1 MSQKNEVRHRSN
13 CPIAVE
19 TTVTLADSS
28 KPNVPVPKRK
38 EDAKQTLYLNRI

>member
-13 CPIAVE
+13 CPVAIE
-19 TTVTLADSS
+19 TSATLVDGSS
-28 KPNVPVPKRK
+28 SNVPLKKRK